1 MHRVKKCLVN
11 GIRRSMVLGTAASLA
26 ASFLSIRDVAASGL
40 ETVDVYLAEQNPV
53 SVLPLVL
60 AQNLGF
66 FADEGLHVRFRP
78 AFAGVDTSV
87 TQDRAPAGVLVDDF
101 ERTLWLN
108 SQGSRHQA
116 FVLIAQTP
124 QVVLGTSSLHQPANM
139 EISAL
144 KGASIG
150 IQAFGS
156 LCHRVALWV
165 LLSHDIK
172 ASDVHFMEL
181 PNLSRAMSMLN
192 AGQVQALCYE
202 DPIATQL
209 EISGSLRVLEDMRTL
224 RGTEAVFG
232 GPVPFTCLSAST
244 EFIRAHP
251 DVIQRMTHA
260 VVRSLRWLQSAA
272 PVDLTRHVP
281 DSSIAADRTVFL
293 QALSRSRE
301 SFSPNGWIS
310 ERAAQNLI
318 QALDRLNLPMKGWDR
333 SVAGLYT
340 NRFVR
345 LSWQGM
351 RG

>member
-1 MHRVKKCLVN
+1 MNRRLVN
-11 GIRRSMVLGTAASLA
+11 RFRRSMVLGTAASLV
-26 ASFLSIRDVAASGL
+26 ASFPSIRDAAAARL
-40 ETVDVYLAEQNPV
+40 DTVDVHLAEWNPV
-53 SVLPLVL
+53 SVLPVVL
-60 AQNLGF
+60 AKNLGF
-66 FADEGLHVRFRP
+66 FADEGLNIRFRP
-78 AFAGVDTSV
+78 LFTGVD
-87 TQDRAPAGVLVDDF
+87 APATHDRESAAVWVDQF
-101 ERTLWLN
+101 ERTLWLS

-116 FVLIAQTP
+116 FVLVAQTP
-124 QVVLGTSSLHQPANM
+124 QVVMGTSSLHQPANM

-144 KGASIG
+144 NGASIG
-150 IQAFGS
+150 IQSFGS
-156 LCHRVALWV
+156 LSHRVALWI
-165 LLSHDIK
+165 LLSHGIE
-172 ASDVHFMEL
+172 ASDVNFIEL
-181 PNLSRAMSMLN
+181 ANLSRAMSVLN

-209 EISGSLRVLEDMRTL
+209 EISGSLRVLEDLRTL

-260 VVRSLRWLQSAA
+260 MVRSLRWLQSAA
-272 PVDLTRHVP
+272 PVDLMRHVP
-281 DSSIAADRTVFL
+281 PSFITADRMVFL

-310 ERAAQNLI
+310 DRAVLNLI
-318 QALDRLNLPMKGWDR
+318 QALDRLRLPVNGWDR
-333 SVAGLYT
+333 SPTGLYT

-345 LSWQGM
+345 LSLQVM